1 MKLAEKLVHLR
12 KEKDLSQYDV
22 ASALNVSRQAISR
35 WESGSSAPS
44 TDNLKCLSA
53 LYDVSVDYLLNEDM
67 EQPDHVVTAAGEDQP
82 EGKRWLSKKTV
93 VSLLILLV
101 AAMAVVVTIYLVRES
116 QITSVQ
122 EMEVENGTENNS
134 IFTFE
139 FNWDS

>member
-1 MKLAEKLVHLR
+1 MKLAEKLVYLR

-44 TDNLKCLSA
+44 TDNLKCLSV

-93 VSLLILLV
+93 VSLLILLA

-122 EMEVENGTENNS
+122 EMDRKEIVESPNFDFSFDWE
-134 IFTFE
+134 
-139 FNWDS
+139 

>member
-67 EQPDHVVTAAGEDQP
+67 EQPDHGETPAGEDQSK
-82 EGKRWLSKKTV
+82 GKRWLSKKTV
-93 VSLLILLV
+93 VSLLILLA

-122 EMEVENGTENNS
+122 EMDRKERVESPNS
-134 IFTFE
+134 DFAL
-139 FNWDS
+139 NWE